1 MSDKQHNRVC
11 ASSGGIKR
19 YRSETDSEEEAQEQR
34 ETEGFT
40 LVSGELATGRSSAK
54 RIKLV
59 GSMTTSAWY
68 YQCTPRSPLDP
79 MAGSGSIGNNG
90 DCSTPA
96 TFQTNP
102 PTSPTHLPTSPT
114 HPPTSLWL
122 STPDRVEEEQDSVQA
137 SNNGT
142 PEELVCPP
150 VGKVVTPDELVCP
163 LEQHLMS
170 KRDQNCP

>member
-1 MSDKQHNRVC
+1 MSDKPHNRVC

-34 ETEGFT
+34 ETEGFI
-40 LVSGELATGRSSAK
+40 LASGELATGRSSAK

-59 GSMTTSAWY
+59 GSMTTSTWY
-68 YQCTPRSPLDP
+68 YQFTPCSPFDP
-79 MAGSGSIGNNG
+79 MAGSGLIGNNG

-96 TFQTNP
+96 TNP

-114 HPPTSLWL
+114 HPPTSLRL
-122 STPDRVEEEQDSVQA
+122 STADRVEEEQDSVQA

-142 PEELVCPP
+142 PEEFVCPQ
-150 VGKVVTPDELVCP
+150 VDKVVTPGELVCP
-163 LEQHLMS
+163 SEHLLMS

>member
-1 MSDKQHNRVC
+1 MSDKPHNRVC
-11 ASSGGIKR
+11 ASSGGTKR

-34 ETEGFT
+34 ETEGFM
-40 LVSGELATGRSSAK
+40 LASGELATGRSSAK

-59 GSMTTSAWY
+59 GSMTTSAWD
-68 YQCTPRSPLDP
+68 YQCIPRSPLDP
-79 MAGSGSIGNNG
+79 MAGSGLIGNNG

-102 PTSPTHLPTSPT
+102 PTSPTH
-114 HPPTSLWL
+114 PPTSLQL
-122 STPDRVEEEQDSVQA
+122 STADRVEEEQDSVQA

-142 PEELVCPP
+142 PEEFVCPP
-150 VGKVVTPDELVCP
+150 MRKVVTPDELVCP
-163 LEQHLMS
+163 LQHLLMS